1 MGNESFSPYFSSFPF
16 SDSCHPLP
24 HLVLPSFSD
33 LDYPS
38 PHLVAPFGS
47 ADLSAS
53 FSCPPMPFSPFPH
66 VAVLISSFPHVTALI
81 SSFPHV
87 TVPFSLYPPVAMPY
101 SVGFGV
107 TLSTA
112 SSRPC
117 ALSIS
122 FSCPSATN
130 SSFPP
135 VFGQRPLSADSGG
148 LPSTTTSS
156 ELNDLSAPP

>member
-24 HLVLPSFSD
+24 HHVLPSFSD
-33 LDYPS
+33 FDCPS
-38 PHLVAPFGS
+38 PHHVAPFGS

-66 VAVLISSFPHVTALI
+66 VAVLISSFPHVT
-81 SSFPHV
+81 
-87 TVPFSLYPPVAMPY
+87 VPFSLYPPVAMPY

-107 TLSTA
+107 TLSTT

-117 ALSIS
+117 ALSTS

-135 VFGQRPLSADSGG
+135 VFGQRLLSADSGG

-156 ELNDLSAPP
+156 ELDDLSAPP